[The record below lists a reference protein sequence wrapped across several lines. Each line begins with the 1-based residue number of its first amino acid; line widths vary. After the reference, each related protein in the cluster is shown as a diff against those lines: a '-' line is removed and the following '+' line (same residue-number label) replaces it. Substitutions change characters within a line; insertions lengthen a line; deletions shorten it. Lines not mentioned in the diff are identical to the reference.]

1 MTLKQLRGRLD
12 RLELSPKPKEVKIE
26 ETYTPP
32 SYDFPID
39 PAVVQELQ
47 DEYGFL
53 SEVKFPW
60 FNHWT
65 NGKRPIPEEFQ
76 TRARIAALASTIHCP
91 PSYGFPQYWDDH
103 KIRRAREA
111 GDPIRAQAIARM
123 EAYKQNSGGTRASP
137 FRLLRKW
144 RWTTRSRR
152 KRGNGALIKTL
163 SRTLVRSS

>member
-1 MTLKQLRGRLD
+1 M
-12 RLELSPKPKEVKIE
+12 ELSAKPKEVKIE

-53 SEVKFPW
+53 FEVKFPW

-65 NGKRPIPEEFQ
+65 NGERRTPEEIQ
-76 TRARIAALASTIHCP
+76 TRGRIAALASTIHCP

-123 EAYKQNSGGTRASP
+123 EAYKQTPEGRARFR

-163 SRTLVRSS
+163 SRTMVQST